1 MSKYHFLSLIWL
13 IPGWL
18 AFLVTQQFLVYS
30 GSKDTFETGEAYASE
45 VIEMDVKQIAA
56 QSNGYIIIRFTT
68 SSGEVIERRK
78 TLSIQMAQQLL
89 DASIVPIYYKKGN
102 LPDIVMLPTY
112 EIQRK
117 TSFFNGSVA
126 FLGFLVMIAA
136 SIVVQSYSNARSKV
150 NDDPVLVERVDS

>member
-1 MSKYHFLSLIWL
+1 MSKYRFLSLIWL

-30 GSKDTFETGEAYASE
+30 GSKDTFETGDAYASE

-68 SSGEVIERRK
+68 NSGEVIERRK

-89 DASIVPIYYKKGN
+89 DASIVPIYYKEGN

-126 FLGFLVMIAA
+126 FLGFLVMVAA
-136 SIVVQSYSNARSKV
+136 SLVVQRYSNARSKIS
-150 NDDPVLVERVDS
+150 DDPVLVERVDS